1 MRTTGTLRRP
11 MGRPRR
17 LELDAILKAAAQL
30 PAEDLSMLG
39 LARHMRVPL
48 STLYHY
54 VRSREQLLD
63 LLGRDVLAAL
73 ELPPDTLHWAD
84 WLLQYASALRALL
97 LRFRGRISYLN
108 PTKPGTPTGLE
119 HVETALRVLT
129 HGGFSSREAITAM
142 RMVVNEVFGFVQWE
156 VACREETRPGG
167 GQWARFYQALGA
179 HGPDGFPLI
188 RSMMFTEPPH
198 DEEFDAIVRT
208 VLAGIG
214 LWRGKDLPAHAPRD
228 KALARPVAVGRVP
241 SRNQRRSGA
250 RARSSGKKRRE

>member
-1 MRTTGTLRRP
+1 

-17 LELDAILKAAAQL
+17 LELDTILKAAAQL

-39 LARHMRVPL
+39 LAQHMRVPL

-54 VRSREQLLD
+54 VRSRQQLLD

-73 ELPPDTLHWAD
+73 ELPPDALHWAD
-84 WLLQYASALRALL
+84 WLRQYASVLRVLL
-97 LRFRGRISYLN
+97 LRFRGRISYIH

-129 HGGFSSREAITAM
+129 RDGFSPREAITAM

-156 VACREETRPGG
+156 LACRAETRPGG

-179 HGPDGFPLI
+179 YGPDGFPLI
-188 RSMMFTEPPH
+188 RAMMFTEPPL
-198 DEEFDAIVRT
+198 DEEFDAMLRT

-214 LWRGKDLPAHAPRD
+214 LWRGEKLPAHAPHD
-228 KALARPVAVGRVP
+228 KAPARSAAVRRAP
-241 SRNQRRSGA
+241 SPKKRSSGP
-250 RARSSGKKRRE
+250 RARTAGKKRRG